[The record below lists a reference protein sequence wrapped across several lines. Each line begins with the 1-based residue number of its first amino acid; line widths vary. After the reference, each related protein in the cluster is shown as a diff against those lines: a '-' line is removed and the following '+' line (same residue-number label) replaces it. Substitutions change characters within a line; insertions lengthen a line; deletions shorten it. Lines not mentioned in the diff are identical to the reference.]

1 MGRAG
6 RALGENGRIFCA
18 FALAVV
24 TLGLSSCHSAQYYYY
39 KFPEYTYAGR
49 PIPPS
54 KLAERVMISVT
65 VNGSTGS
72 LQIVDALR
80 DIRNN
85 VENTI
90 PSFSINGYGSGYPI
104 SIFNFPAETTG
115 YVYSTSDGSLN
126 RIDYSAE
133 ASKGSVGTFQ
143 SGNGA
148 LAIPQ
153 AFTRFYGAEESLG
166 ILEIIDNASGG
177 VYALNLPNV
186 YQVFSNAGDTV
197 AVAMVRNS
205 NTLYRVFKLNQSQYP
220 TEQAAIAGTGSVDC
234 QPQINPVYCVA
245 PVQGTYDRPTGAYFS
260 LDGTKVYILN
270 CGPEC
275 GGNTASV
282 TVLQQGPMN
291 NNTIP
296 QAGVAGSNPFVA
308 NVPVPGGVTTALSDG
323 TTLYLAGQQL
333 QTDGLFEGFLSTMD
347 LASNTVTGKYPIADG
362 NHSKMLFADNN
373 TLWIGSQYC
382 ATGERAKLAYLGAT
396 GQSANYGCLTR
407 FVLGTGAILPTWTAG
422 TAFTAGQ
429 EVTDGINT
437 QVVQQAGTSGSSAP
451 SWSASIDGT
460 TKDGGVT
467 WVNIGPTTRAQII
480 PAVTPNNAALP
491 VSYPNQ
497 NNNQYYYGNLT
508 GLCWV
513 QNFNKMYTAYGGQVH
528 IFSTVDGSEI
538 DNEFVRV
545 QGTALDVAYLD
556 ALTDGAD

>member
-1 MGRAG
+1 MSRIRRAG
-6 RALGENGRIFCA
+6 GSLRKNGRIFCA
-18 FALAVV
+18 FALAAL
-24 TLGLSSCHSAQYYYY
+24 TLGLTSCHSAQYYYY

-65 VNGSTGS
+65 ANGSTGS

-90 PSFSINGYGSGYPI
+90 PSFSISGYGSGYPI
-104 SIFNFPAETTG
+104 SIFNFPAEVTG

-126 RIDYSAE
+126 RIDYSTE

-153 AFTRFYGAEESLG
+153 AFTHYYGAEESLG
-166 ILEIIDNASGG
+166 ILEIIDNASGTI
-177 VYALNLPNV
+177 YALNLPNV

-205 NTLYRVFKLNQSQYP
+205 DTLYRVFKLNQSQYP

-245 PVQGTYDRPTGAYFS
+245 PVQGAYDRPTGAYFS

-275 GGNTASV
+275 GGATASV
-282 TVLQQGPMN
+282 TVLDQGPLN

-323 TTLYLAGQQL
+323 TTLYVAGQSL
-333 QTDGLFEGFLSTMD
+333 YSLNNGVLNSTPRADGLFTGYLTTINLSSYS
-347 LASNTVTGKYPIADG
+347 ASQPISIADG

-373 TLWIGSQYC
+373 TLWVASQYC
-382 ATGERAKLAYLGAT
+382 ATGERAKQGLNYNCLSMVTLGST
-396 GQSANYGCLTR
+396 LKS
-407 FVLGTGAILPTWTAG
+407 
-422 TAFTAGQ
+422 
-429 EVTDGINT
+429 
-437 QVVQQAGTSGSSAP
+437 
-451 SWSASIDGT
+451 
-460 TKDGGVT
+460 
-467 WVNIGPTTRAQII
+467 QIV
-480 PAVTPNNAALP
+480 PNVTPGGNTTVA
-491 VSYPNQ
+491 YPNQ
-497 NNNQYYYGNLT
+497 NNNLYYYGNLT

-513 QNFNKMYTAYGGQVH
+513 QNFNKIYTAYGGQVH

-538 DNEFVRV
+538 DNEFVKV

-556 ALTDGAD
+556 ALTDAAD